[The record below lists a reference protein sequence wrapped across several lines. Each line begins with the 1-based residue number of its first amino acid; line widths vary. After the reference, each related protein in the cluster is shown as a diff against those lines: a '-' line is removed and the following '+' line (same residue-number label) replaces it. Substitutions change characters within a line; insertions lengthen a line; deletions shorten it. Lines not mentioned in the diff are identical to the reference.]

1 MGPMPPVHS
10 LAAMSRDNIEQ
21 STASGRMG
29 PLRWLAIGAVSL
41 PFVAGVGALV
51 VGLYLRTAEPPTDIG
66 GRKAPQIGETMF
78 VGRGSCDNAVKLL
91 LRDPGS
97 FQRIST
103 QIVDVKRGEG
113 WVARVD
119 FRSRNGFG
127 GYGTDTA
134 YCVFDGRSYRALFD
148 G

>member
-1 MGPMPPVHS
+1 MN
-10 LAAMSRDNIEQ
+10 RDNTEQ
-21 STASGRMG
+21 AAASGRMG
-29 PLRWLAIGAVSL
+29 PLRWAAIGVVCL

-51 VGLYLRTAEPPTDIG
+51 VGLFNRVPEPSTDIG
-66 GRKAPQIGETMF
+66 GRKAPQVGETMY

-97 FQRIST
+97 FERIAT

-127 GYGTDTA
+127 GYDTA
-134 YCVFDGRSYRALFD
+134 TAFCVFDGRSYRALFD
-148 G
+148 N